1 MRGLVWLRSDLRL
14 DDNPSFESAFLECEE
29 VMAVYFYSS
38 EQWKNHHES
47 NVKLD
52 FLIQNLKSFSK
63 GYFKPMLDLKES
75 RLFAIETFKS
85 HKGN

>member
-1 MRGLVWLRSDLRL
+1 MRRGYGCV
-14 DDNPSFESAFLECEE
+14 FLFFKTVEN
-29 VMAVYFYSS
+29 YL
-38 EQWKNHHES
+38 ES

-63 GYFKPMLDLKES
+63 GYFKPILDLKAS